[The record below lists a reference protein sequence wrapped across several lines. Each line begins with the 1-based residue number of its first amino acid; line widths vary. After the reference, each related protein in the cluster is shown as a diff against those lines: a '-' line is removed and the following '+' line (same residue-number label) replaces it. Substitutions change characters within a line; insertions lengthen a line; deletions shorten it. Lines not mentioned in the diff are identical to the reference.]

1 MRDRVRLSS
10 LTSQSHLSNSL
21 SPHRSGHPHSP
32 FSPPLLGLPP
42 RPSLLGEDPRPRS
55 SWKGSELAFV
65 WTYCSVPLFTQSL
78 KLYVLLSLNCIG
90 LCCPL
95 VSQYHLSDDIS
106 SSIQRGISRWCGVL
120 WESWWEWVVQI
131 WTCIFLSLLT
141 FFMVRFY
148 IALML
153 YMFVTLQHT

>member
-1 MRDRVRLSS
+1 MQSPDCSRVRLSS

-32 FSPPLLGLPP
+32 FLPPLLGLPP
-42 RPSLLGEDPRPRS
+42 RPSLLGEDPNPRI

-106 SSIQRGISRWCGVL
+106 SSIQQGISRC
-120 WESWWEWVVQI
+120 
-131 WTCIFLSLLT
+131 
-141 FFMVRFY
+141 
-148 IALML
+148 
-153 YMFVTLQHT
+153 FVGELVGMSCANLDLQLFVIVNLFHG